1 MKSKVKILPI
11 VFLLAAGCASMAPPA
26 DSWLPASHNLLSGVD
41 RDPWIVEQI
50 RQVDA
55 RPALDPAH
63 KAARKQPAKAKRAV
77 KRARPKPKPAALE
90 PGKVPTGAPQ
100 RTKRSAQKRQALKP
114 ATPTPP
120 KAPAAAATPPALAS
134 NDSASPTPG
143 EEPAEEAASEAT
155 DDAAAARKLLLSI
168 GQPDDLVH
176 RSRQLIGQRIE
187 PREFAE
193 RVVGSPAMAALAYHG
208 GGRNPVKALYL
219 KLRRLKKTFE
229 VGAPKRGDLVF
240 FHNTRD
246 LNGDN
251 RNNDWYAT
259 VGVVTGVEPDG
270 VVTFIAPATRKVAE
284 LRVNLAHPRTRRDE
298 HRQRTLNSFIRPKR
312 LNDPATTRYLAGE
325 LFACFAE
332 M

>member
-1 MKSKVKILPI
+1 MKSKVKILPF
-11 VFLLAAGCASMAPPA
+11 VFLLAAGCASMAPA
-26 DSWLPASHNLLSGVD
+26 SRSDTWLPASHNLLSGVD
-41 RDPWIVEQI
+41 RDPWVVEQI

-55 RPALDPAH
+55 RTPRAQAS
-63 KAARKQPAKAKRAV
+63 KATKPKPAKVKRAV
-77 KRARPKPKPAALE
+77 KRSRPKPKPAVLE
-90 PGKVPTGAPQ
+90 PGKVPTGVPQ
-100 RTKRSAQKRQALKP
+100 RTKRAARKRQALKP
-114 ATPTPP
+114 AAPTTPRPAAVATPP
-120 KAPAAAATPPALAS
+120 KLAS
-134 NDSASPTPG
+134 NDVTAPTPD
-143 EEPAEEAASEAT
+143 EEPAEEASSSA
-155 DDAAAARKLLLSI
+155 DDADAARKLLLSI

-176 RSRQLIGQRIE
+176 RSRQLMGKRIE

-193 RVVGSPAMAALAYHG
+193 RVVGSPAMAALAFQG
-208 GGRNPVKALYL
+208 GGSNPVKALYL

-229 VGAPKRGDLVF
+229 VGTPKRGDLVF

-270 VVTFIAPATRKVAE
+270 VITFIAPATRKVAE